1 MSMLEEKYSAVV
13 SAAQSAG
20 ISNLKVQEQDGILY
34 ISGNAANTAAKD
46 AVWNALGAID
56 ASYSASDIN
65 IDVQVTGLA
74 AGTALSVA
82 TEESNLNI
90 RQEPSTEADVVG
102 KAAKGSSVTLVEQT
116 SDDWWKVSTAEGV
129 EGYAYSRYLKASY
142 FIIYRNIN
150 TQQHPNFGMFFYFC
164 LIK

>member
-1 MSMLEEKYSAVV
+1 MSTLEEKYSGVV

-20 ISNLKVQEQDGILY
+20 IGNLKVQEQDGILY
-34 ISGNAANTAAKD
+34 VSGDASNTAAKD

-74 AGTALSVA
+74 AGAALSVA

-90 RQEPSTEADVVG
+90 RQDPSTEAAIVG
-102 KAAKGSSVTLVEQT
+102 KAAKGSSVTLIEQT
-116 SDDWWKVSTAEGV
+116 SDDWWKVKTGEGV
-129 EGYAYSRYLKASY
+129 EGYAYARYLKA
-142 FIIYRNIN
+142 
-150 TQQHPNFGMFFYFC
+150 
-164 LIK
+164 

>member
-1 MSMLEEKYSAVV
+1 MSTLEEKYSGVV

-34 ISGNAANTAAKD
+34 VSGNAANTAAKD
-46 AVWNALGAID
+46 TVWNALGAID

-65 IDVQVTGLA
+65 IDVQVAGLA
-74 AGTALSVA
+74 AGAALSVA

-90 RQEPSTEADVVG
+90 RQDPSTEAAVVG

-116 SDDWWKVSTAEGV
+116 SDDWWKVKTTDSV
-129 EGYAYSRYLKASY
+129 EGYAYARYLKA
-142 FIIYRNIN
+142 
-150 TQQHPNFGMFFYFC
+150 
-164 LIK
+164 